1 MHYFGSIVVISMKN
15 TAMNKLLFSLLVFG
29 WMTSAS
35 AQITVND
42 YPMQVTANIDQLDAV
57 AGVTASSACGAV
69 ESTVVDQ
76 TFSGGCLGTLVRTYT
91 FTDSCGNSASAQQFI
106 KLEDTQAPVLSGVP
120 QNTSAS
126 PNQLPAVPEVTA
138 TDNSGVEVKINYHEF
153 KENDQVTR
161 SWIAEDQCGNV
172 TTAKQVIALKAL

>member
-1 MHYFGSIVVISMKN
+1 
-15 TAMNKLLFSLLVFG
+15 MNKLLFSFLVLG

-57 AGVTASSACGAV
+57 AVVTATSSCGTV
-69 ESTVVDQ
+69 EVNMSDQ

-91 FTDSCGNSASAQQFI
+91 STDSCGNSASAQQFI

-138 TDNSGVEVKINYHEF
+138 TDNSGVKIKIEFHEF

-172 TTAKQVIALKAL
+172 TQAKQVIALKAL